1 MSRKRQFFPGGKD
14 ADSRPIGS
22 FNLRFAWKDEGC
34 FGKIHFTGQRLHLFV
49 GQTTGVGEDGQW
61 ITRERRSSK
70 NIKLNEI
77 VAGAHIRKSC
87 SSNVGV
93 LQPERFAW
101 HNALELD

>member
-14 ADSRPIGS
+14 SDSRPIGS
-22 FNLRFAWKDEGC
+22 FNLRFALKDKGC

-49 GQTTGVGEDGQW
+49 GQTTCVGEDGQW

-77 VAGAHIRKSC
+77 VAGGHIRKFVRLMSEC
-87 SSNVGV
+87 FSRRDPRGITRWS
-93 LQPERFAW
+93 
-101 HNALELD
+101 